1 MLHQEADRSAA
12 AAAAKAFIDLL
23 GRGDGEGGRLF
34 VVEGAEPEVVGAA
47 FFQLYK
53 GAYYLNNVD
62 TAEDLLYG
70 LLGDHFRAQFTSIG
84 GEIYEIGPKGET
96 TVNKG

>member
-1 MLHQEADRSAA
+1 MLHQEADRIAA
-12 AAAAKAFIDLL
+12 AAAAKALVNFL

-34 VVEGAEPEVVGAA
+34 VVEGAETEVVGAA
-47 FFQLYK
+47 LFRLYK
-53 GAYYLNNVD
+53 AAYYLNDID

-84 GEIYEIGPKGET
+84 GEIYEIGLKGKT
-96 TVNKG
+96 TVN